1 MQTETYLRE
10 KFPDIYN
17 LFKEKGC
24 QLTYFVKKTE
34 KLKYICICQIEKEK

>member
-24 QLTYFVKKTE
+24 QLTYFAKKTE
-34 KLKYICICQIEKEK
+34 KLKYKRWQI